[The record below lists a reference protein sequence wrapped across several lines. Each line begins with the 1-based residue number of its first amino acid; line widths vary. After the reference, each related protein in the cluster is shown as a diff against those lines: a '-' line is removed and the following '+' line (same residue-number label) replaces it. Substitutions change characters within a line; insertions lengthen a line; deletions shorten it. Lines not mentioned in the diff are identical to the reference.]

1 MILQFVL
8 LGLLHLACAQNTTYI
23 GDGYCDDGNE
33 ACQEERNFWGSIT
46 SEQVTN
52 DP

>member
-8 LGLLHLACAQNTTYI
+8 LGLLQLAYPQNTTYI

-33 ACQEERNFWGSIT
+33 ACLEERNFWGSII
-46 SEQVTN
+46 SEQVKN